1 MNDDERLSKTK
12 VWLGREG
19 ETLRAGPLAVGVA
32 FLAAEVVG
40 ELDLFISRRPSVFE
54 LPKPADNVLTFIH
67 EIPYSLNLAP
77 PIEWVWGLPLERE
90 EGQKADL
97 DKRSHLKESSSA
109 VPVLAVSVSFPL
121 AGKVLRSIL
130 SRLIRR
136 PIACFLYYSL
146 FSQSFRSDTLSLP
159 PVCLS

>member
-1 MNDDERLSKTK
+1 MAFLRRSFKLSLRYIGSDIRRRRGGPVFSLSVEEKGEILCK
-12 VWLGREG
+12 VYEGEAVEPTTRFGREG

-77 PIEWVWGLPLERE
+77 PIEWVWGLSLERE
-90 EGQKADL
+90 EGQKL
-97 DKRSHLKESSSA
+97 
-109 VPVLAVSVSFPL
+109 
-121 AGKVLRSIL
+121 
-130 SRLIRR
+130 
-136 PIACFLYYSL
+136 
-146 FSQSFRSDTLSLP
+146 
-159 PVCLS
+159 